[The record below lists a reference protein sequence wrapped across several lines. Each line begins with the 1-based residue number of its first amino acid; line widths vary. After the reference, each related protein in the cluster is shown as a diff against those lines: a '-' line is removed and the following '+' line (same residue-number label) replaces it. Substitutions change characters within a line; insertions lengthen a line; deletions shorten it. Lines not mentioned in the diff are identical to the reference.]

1 MLLGSSMLTTV
12 RRMPSPNAVLAF
24 GAASFLLFLIPGPA
38 VAYIV
43 NRSISDGRATA
54 LASVA
59 GLELGNF
66 VHVIA
71 ATVGLSAILATSAT
85 AFTIV
90 KWLGAIYLIGIGVR
104 TLRVRPARLAWSAD
118 TANRRRAFT
127 QGIVVNTLNPKVA
140 LFFLSFLPQFIDPA
154 LGPTWTQALV
164 LGTMFT
170 LMGCIM
176 DGAWAVLAGSV
187 RDLLLKGRAQ
197 AFVRRWVSGSLFVM
211 LGVVAARA
219 QRTAA

>member
-1 MLLGSSMLTTV
+1 MMIRSGLTTTV
-12 RRMPSPNAVLAF
+12 CCMPSPNAVLAF
-24 GAASFLLFLIPGPA
+24 GVASFVLFLIPGPA
-38 VAYIV
+38 VVYIV

-85 AFTIV
+85 AFMIV
-90 KWLGAIYLIGIGVR
+90 KWLGAIYLIGIGIR
-104 TLRVRPARLAWSAD
+104 TLRTRPERLAWSAD
-118 TANRRRAFT
+118 TASRRRAFG
-127 QGIVVNTLNPKVA
+127 QGVVVNTLNPKVA

-170 LMGCIM
+170 LMGCVM
-176 DGAWAVLAGSV
+176 DGTWAVVAGSV
-187 RDLLLKGRAQ
+187 RDLLLRGRAQ
-197 AFVRRWVSGSLFVM
+197 VFVRRWVSGSLFVM
-211 LGVVAARA
+211 LGVIAARA